1 MKENHT
7 IKNPLKKRS
16 LQWRLTLLIT
26 LLVTV
31 TCILMYFFIS
41 NSAVTGMEN
50 LESYI
55 VQINKTDSAPITFNV
70 DPSILFPDLSNQ
82 VQATKD
88 LFRIRSMIA
97 TGIIILLSSIGTYFI
112 SRRALTPLHDLSTK
126 IGKIQAQNLSESLEI
141 PDSNDEISQL
151 TASFNKMLSRLD
163 DAFTA
168 QKQFSAS
175 AAHELRTPLAVMQTN
190 LEVFARKKTPST
202 EEYQEIF
209 SLIQEQTGRLSHL
222 AEILLDMTG
231 IQTVE
236 RSETISLAELTEEVF
251 CDLASVAEQKQIE
264 LIQRDGDCTVT
275 GSYLLL
281 YRAVYNLVENAIKY
295 NHPSGKVT
303 VTLHPGKVIL
313 DASSQP
319 HPADCA
325 FIEISDTGIGISP
338 EYQEKIFAPFFRVDK
353 SRSRA
358 MGGAGLGLALVAE
371 IARQHG
377 GQVKVLASSEQGSTI
392 ALVLPINSPLIEI

>member
-7 IKNPLKKRS
+7 IKNPLKKHS

-55 VQINKTDSAPITFNV
+55 VQINKTDSTPITFNL

-358 MGGAGLGLALVAE
+358 MGGAGLGLALVTE

-377 GQVKVLASSEQGSTI
+377 GQVKVLESNEKGSTI
-392 ALVLPINSPLIEI
+392 ALMLPL

>member
-264 LIQRDGDCTVT
+264 LLQRDGDCTVT

-358 MGGAGLGLALVAE
+358 MGGAGLGLALVTE

-377 GQVKVLASSEQGSTI
+377 GQVKVLESNEKGSTI
-392 ALVLPINSPLIEI
+392 ALMLPL

>member
-55 VQINKTDSAPITFNV
+55 VQINKTDSTPITFNV

-190 LEVFARKKTPST
+190 LEVFARKKTPSI

-303 VTLHPGKVIL
+303 VTLHPGTVIL
-313 DASSQP
+313 DAYSQH

-325 FIEISDTGIGISP
+325 FIENSATGIGISP

-358 MGGAGLGLALVAE
+358 MGGAGLGLALVTE

-377 GQVKVLASSEQGSTI
+377 GQVKVLESNEKGSTI
-392 ALVLPINSPLIEI
+392 ALMLPL

>member
-55 VQINKTDSAPITFNV
+55 VQINETDSTPITFNL

-264 LIQRDGDCTVT
+264 LIQRDGDCTVI

-325 FIEISDTGIGISP
+325 FNEISDTGIGISP

-358 MGGAGLGLALVAE
+358 MGGAGLGLALVTE

-377 GQVKVLASSEQGSTI
+377 GQVKVLESNEKGSTI
-392 ALVLPINSPLIEI
+392 ALMLPL

>member
-55 VQINKTDSAPITFNV
+55 VQINKTDSTPITFNV

-190 LEVFARKKTPST
+190 LEVFARKKTPSI

-338 EYQEKIFAPFFRVDK
+338 EYQEKIFTPFFRVDK

-358 MGGAGLGLALVAE
+358 MGGAGLGLALVSE
-371 IARQHG
+371 IVRQHN
-377 GQVKVLASSEQGSTI
+377 GQVKVLESSKK
-392 ALVLPINSPLIEI
+392 L

>member
-55 VQINKTDSAPITFNV
+55 VQINKTDSTPITFNV

-141 PDSNDEISQL
+141 PYSNDEISQL

-168 QKQFSAS
+168 QKQFSAR

-358 MGGAGLGLALVAE
+358 MGGAGLGLALVTE

-377 GQVKVLASSEQGSTI
+377 GQVKVLESNEKGSTI
-392 ALVLPINSPLIEI
+392 ALMLPL

>member
-1 MKENHT
+1 MKENHA

-41 NSAVTGMEN
+41 NSAVTGIEN

-55 VQINKTDSAPITFNV
+55 VQINNTDSTPITFNV

-358 MGGAGLGLALVAE
+358 MGGAGLGLALVTE

-377 GQVKVLASSEQGSTI
+377 GQVKVLESNEKGSTI
-392 ALVLPINSPLIEI
+392 ALMLPL

>member
-41 NSAVTGMEN
+41 N
-50 LESYI
+50 YI

-358 MGGAGLGLALVAE
+358 MGGAGLGLALVTE

-377 GQVKVLASSEQGSTI
+377 GQVKVLESNEKGSTI
-392 ALVLPINSPLIEI
+392 ALMLPL

>member
-1 MKENHT
+1 MK
-7 IKNPLKKRS
+7 IYSKKLS
-16 LQWRLTLLIT
+16 LQWRLTLVT
-26 LLVTV
+26 ALLVTI

-41 NSAVTGMEN
+41 QSAVTGMDHLQN
-50 LESYI
+50 YI
-55 VQINKTDSAPITFNV
+55 VQINETGSSPITFNV
-70 DPSILFPDLSNQ
+70 DPTILFPDLTEQ
-82 VQATKD
+82 VTTTKH
-88 LFRIRSMIA
+88 LFQIRSLIA
-97 TGIIILLSSIGTYFI
+97 TILIILLSSACTYFV
-112 SRRALTPLHDLSTK
+112 SRRALKPLHSLSTK
-126 IGKIQAQNLSESLEI
+126 IEKIQAQNLSEPLEV
-141 PDSNDEISQL
+141 PDSNDEISKL
-151 TASFNKMLSRLD
+151 TLSFNEMLSRLN

-190 LEVFARKKTPST
+190 LEVFARKKEPST
-202 EEYQEIF
+202 DEYLELF
-209 SLIQEQTGRLSHL
+209 SMIQEQTGRLSHL

-231 IQTVE
+231 IQTIK
-236 RSETISLAELTEEVF
+236 RSETFSLAELTDEVL
-251 CDLASVAEQKQIE
+251 CDLTSIAEQKQIK
-264 LIQRDGDCTVT
+264 LIQEDGDCTIT

-303 VTLHPGKVIL
+303 VTLHSGKVIL

-358 MGGAGLGLALVAE
+358 MGGAGLGLALVTE

-377 GQVKVLASSEQGSTI
+377 GQVKVLESNEKGSTI
-392 ALVLPINSPLIEI
+392 ALMLPL

>member
-55 VQINKTDSAPITFNV
+55 VQINKTDSTPITFNV

-251 CDLASVAEQKQIE
+251 CDLTSVAEQKQIE

-303 VTLHPGKVIL
+303 VTLHLGKVIL

-338 EYQEKIFAPFFRVDK
+338 EYQEKIFTPFFRVDK

-358 MGGAGLGLALVAE
+358 MGGAGLGLALVTE

-377 GQVKVLASSEQGSTI
+377 GQVKVLESNEKGSTI
-392 ALVLPINSPLIEI
+392 ALMLPL

>member
-7 IKNPLKKRS
+7 IKTPLKKRS

-55 VQINKTDSAPITFNV
+55 VQINETDSTPITFNL

-264 LIQRDGDCTVT
+264 LIQRDGDCTVI

-358 MGGAGLGLALVAE
+358 MGGAGLGLALVTE

-377 GQVKVLASSEQGSTI
+377 GQVKVLESNEKGSTI
-392 ALVLPINSPLIEI
+392 ALMLPL

>member
-55 VQINKTDSAPITFNV
+55 VQINKTDSTPITFNV

-190 LEVFARKKTPST
+190 LEVFARKKTPSI

-222 AEILLDMTG
+222 TEILLDMTG

-358 MGGAGLGLALVAE
+358 MGGAGLGLALVTE

-377 GQVKVLASSEQGSTI
+377 GQVKVLESNEKGSTI
-392 ALVLPINSPLIEI
+392 ALMLPL

>member
-55 VQINKTDSAPITFNV
+55 VQINKTDSTPITFNV

-251 CDLASVAEQKQIE
+251 CDLTSVAEQKQIE

-303 VTLHPGKVIL
+303 VTLHLGKVIL

-358 MGGAGLGLALVAE
+358 MGGAGLGLALVTE

-377 GQVKVLASSEQGSTI
+377 GQVKVLESNEKGSTI
-392 ALVLPINSPLIEI
+392 ALMLPL

>member
-1 MKENHT
+1 MKKIT
-7 IKNPLKKRS
+7 GKLS
-16 LQWRLTLLIT
+16 LQWRLTLIT
-26 LLVTV
+26 ALLMTV

-55 VQINKTDSAPITFNV
+55 VQINKTDSTPITFNV

-358 MGGAGLGLALVAE
+358 MGGAGLGLALVTE

-377 GQVKVLASSEQGSTI
+377 GQVKVLESNEKGSTI
-392 ALVLPINSPLIEI
+392 ALMLPL

>member
-55 VQINKTDSAPITFNV
+55 VQINKTDSTPITFNV

-190 LEVFARKKTPST
+190 LEVFARKKTPSI

-303 VTLHPGKVIL
+303 VTLHQGKVIL

-358 MGGAGLGLALVAE
+358 MGGAGLGLALVTE

-377 GQVKVLASSEQGSTI
+377 GQVKVLESNEKGSTI
-392 ALVLPINSPLIEI
+392 ALMLPL